1 MSPPGPPPR
10 TTRGDRSRPV
20 PPAQVPP
27 APAGQPR
34 PLLQT
39 GDVLARRYR
48 LLEALPTAR
57 GARATTWRAAD
68 EVLARPVAV
77 RALPARDPAATR
89 FLEAAADAGAV
100 GARPLARV
108 YDAAA
113 EPRTRRPGVAY
124 VIREW
129 IEGQALPDLVASGP
143 LPPARA
149 LALAV
154 TAAEAL
160 VELHAAGVV
169 HGRIHPGNVVV
180 EPAGRLRLTD
190 AVTAAALTDSAPAGR
205 DRRGDVRDLV
215 AVLYALT
222 TARWPDTGTGQPS
235 RGIPPA
241 PRNDGGTCSP
251 RQVRAGVPRALDAVV
266 DRGLHPGRRRD
277 LPALDTAP
285 ALLAALE
292 EAAEEVGREE
302 PEAAPSRVEPREPG
316 RLRRLLPYGLAAA
329 LVAGTAAVCYSLGLS
344 IGEVP
349 PVEDGVSA
357 DGGLDAPAAPGGRAA
372 VPLDLRRY
380 DVRDFD
386 PYGRPRE
393 EKSDQVV
400 NAYDGEPSTAWATDL
415 YRSPRFGGLKSG
427 VGLLVDLRKPVP
439 LARVDVD
446 VTSPGTRLE
455 LRAGNTLGE
464 DERLLAVAATSDTR
478 TGRVRFEVP
487 EGTPARYWLLWIT
500 ELPADA
506 GQYRAGVDELRLAR
520 R

>member
-1 MSPPGPPPR
+1 MPDDAG
-10 TTRGDRSRPV
+10 TTRPRPV
-20 PPAQVPP
+20 
-27 APAGQPR
+27 AGTER
-34 PLLQT
+34 LLLQP

-77 RALPARDPAATR
+77 RALPARDPDATR
-89 FLEAAADAGAV
+89 FLEAAAVAGAV

-129 IEGQALPDLVASGP
+129 VEGEPLADLLASGP
-143 LPPARA
+143 VAPARA
-149 LALAV
+149 LQLAV
-154 TAAEAL
+154 TGAQAL
-160 VELHAAGVV
+160 VELHAAGAV

-190 AVTAAALTDSAPAGR
+190 AVTAAVLAGGPDGADR

-215 AVLYALT
+215 AVLYALA

-241 PRNDGGTCSP
+241 PRTDSGFRSP
-251 RQVRAGVPRALDAVV
+251 RQVRAGVPSALDAVV

-277 LPALDTAP
+277 LPALDSAP

-292 EAAEEVGREE
+292 KAAGEVGREE
-302 PEAAPSRVEPREPG
+302 REAGPPEVRRDGPG
-316 RLRRLLPYGLAAA
+316 PLRSLLPYALAAA
-329 LVAGTAAVCYSLGLS
+329 LVAGTAVVGYSLGLS
-344 IGEVP
+344 VGEVP
-349 PVEDGVSA
+349 PIEDGVSA
-357 DGGLDAPAAPGGRAA
+357 DSGTEAPAAPGSVPA
-372 VPLDLRRY
+372 VPLDLARY
-380 DVRDFD
+380 DVRDYD

-393 EKSDQVV
+393 ENSDEVV

-415 YRSPRFGGLKSG
+415 YRTARFGGLKPG
-427 VGLLVDLRKPVP
+427 VGLLVDLRRQVE

-446 VTSPGTRLE
+446 VTAPGTRLE
-455 LRAGNTLGE
+455 LRTGNALGE
-464 DERLLAVAATSDTR
+464 DEQLLGVVTTSDTR
-478 TGRVRFEVP
+478 SGRVRLDVP
-487 EGTPARYWLLWIT
+487 QGTRARYWLLWIT

-506 GQYRAGVDELRLAR
+506 GQYRAGVDELRLLR